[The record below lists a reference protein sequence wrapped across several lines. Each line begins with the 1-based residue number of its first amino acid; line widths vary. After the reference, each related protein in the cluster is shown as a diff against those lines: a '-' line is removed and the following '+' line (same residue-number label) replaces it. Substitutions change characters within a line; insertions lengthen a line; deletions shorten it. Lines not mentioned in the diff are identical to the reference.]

1 MTYFV
6 ETKDGHFFRSTAIIR
21 IEQSRRDDNICEAW
35 STAAMIPAA
44 TSSACRQRANAA
56 YHRGRSARGRAASMT
71 AFLDHYALH
80 H

>member
-35 STAAMIPAA
+35 STAADDSGGYIIGM
-44 TSSACRQRANAA
+44 SAKELMRLIIEAEAPEAGRQA
-56 YHRGRSARGRAASMT
+56 
-71 AFLDHYALH
+71 
-80 H
+80 